1 MARSLLLIDFAML
14 RSEPVTFLQG
24 IPPFQLLDKPTLEA
38 IAETISL
45 EYYPKGFPI
54 LTQGGPASDS
64 LQIVRTGG
72 TKVSMRSS
80 DSEEIVID
88 YRSEG
93 DAIGFLSLYSGDRS
107 RTDVTAV
114 EDTTCY
120 LMPRGPFLALL
131 EEQPDVREY
140 FHRTFLAKYMDK
152 AFTDMRSRSQ
162 LFGGGEKLLFT
173 TRVGELLTHPVR
185 TSTRDISIRTAAG
198 VMSHHGISSLVL
210 TDADGAPVGIVTD
223 RDLRDKVAARGRNT
237 TEPVANIM
245 STSLIKSDAAD
256 YCFEALLTMLR
267 HNIHHL
273 LIVDQGRLRGIV
285 TNHDLLVLQG
295 TSPISVVR
303 EIEGQTNLEG
313 LEQAAAKVTAIVGL
327 LIKDGAKASNITRII
342 TEINDRLLRKV
353 VEFAL
358 RQLGAA
364 PLPWCW
370 LAFGSEG
377 RREQTFRTDQDNAL
391 VYADPATSEE
401 EEAARDWFPRFAG
414 FMKDGLVR
422 CGCAPCPAGYMA
434 DNPRWNQPLS
444 AWRELF
450 AKWITVPSPEALLH
464 AAIFFDF
471 RGLAGTTSLADE
483 LRACL
488 IRTLRNQNVF
498 FARLAGT
505 VTLHRPPLGFF
516 GAFAVASAGEHKNKI
531 DLKISALGPIVNIAR
546 ICALEAGIPATGTL
560 DRLAVLRRS
569 HPLLN
574 RYGEELGHAFEFL
587 SLLRIQHQFEQIQAG
602 GAADNFIAPESLSTS
617 EKKSLKDAFRLIS
630 RVQDLII
637 EQYRAG
643 LVGA

>member
-1 MARSLLLIDFAML
+1 MAHGLLVIVTTML
-14 RSEPVTFLQG
+14 TFEPVAFLQG
-24 IPPFQLLDKPTLEA
+24 IPPFQLLDEPTLECFA
-38 IAETISL
+38 KCLAL
-45 EYYPKGFPI
+45 EFYPKGFSI

-64 LQIVRTGG
+64 LQVVRTGG
-72 TKVSMRSS
+72 AKVSMRSS

-107 RTDVTAV
+107 RTDVTAL

-120 LMPRGPFLALL
+120 LMPREPFLALL
-131 EEQPDVREY
+131 EAHPEVREY
-140 FHRTFLAKYMDK
+140 FHRTFLSKYMDK

-162 LFGGGEKLLFT
+162 LFGSGEKLLFT
-173 TRVGELLTHPVR
+173 TAVGDLITHPVV
-185 TSTRDISIRTAAG
+185 TASRDVSIQSAARL
-198 VMSHHGISSLVL
+198 MSHHGISSLVL
-210 TDADGAPVGIVTD
+210 VDGDTVPIGIITD

-237 TEPVANIM
+237 AEPVANIM
-245 STSLIKSDAAD
+245 STSLVKADATD

-273 LIVDQGRLRGIV
+273 LVVDEGRLRGIV

-303 EIEGQTNLEG
+303 EIEGQTDLDG
-313 LEQAAAKVTAIVGL
+313 LVQAAAKVASIVGL
-327 LIKDGAKASNITRII
+327 LLKDGAHAGNITRIV
-342 TEINDRLLRKV
+342 TEINDRLVRKV
-353 VEFAL
+353 IEFAL
-358 RQLGAA
+358 RKFGPA

-391 VYADPATSEE
+391 VYADPSTP
-401 EEAARDWFPRFAG
+401 EEAAAALEWFHRFAS
-414 FMKDGLVR
+414 FMKDGLVL
-422 CGCAPCPAGYMA
+422 CGFAPCPANYMA
-434 DNPRWNQPLS
+434 DNPRWNQPL
-444 AWRELF
+444 AKWREQF
-450 AKWITVPSPEALLH
+450 TRWITSPSPEALLH
-464 AAIFFDF
+464 ATIIFDF
-471 RGLAGTTSLADE
+471 RGLAGTLSLADD
-483 LRACL
+483 LRAHL
-488 IRTLRNQNVF
+488 THTMRNQSVF

-516 GAFAVASAGEHKNKI
+516 GGFSVDSKGEHKDKI
-531 DLKISALGPIVNIAR
+531 NLKISALGPIVSIAR
-546 ICALEAGIPATGTL
+546 LCALEAGIPETGTL
-560 DRLAVLRRS
+560 DRLSALRLN
-569 HPLLN
+569 HPLLS

-587 SLLRIQHQFEQIQAG
+587 SLLRIQRQFEQIQAG
-602 GAADNFIAPESLSTS
+602 GPGDNFIDPLTLSTY

-637 EQYRAG
+637 EQYRLG

>member
-1 MARSLLLIDFAML
+1 ML
-14 RSEPVTFLQG
+14 TFEPVAFLQG
-24 IPPFQLLDKPTLEA
+24 IPPFQLLDEPTLESFA
-38 IAETISL
+38 SSLSL
-45 EYYPKGFPI
+45 EYYPKGFSI

-64 LQIVRTGG
+64 LQVVRTGG
-72 TKVSMRSS
+72 AKVSMRSS

-107 RTDVTAV
+107 RTDVTAI

-120 LMPRGPFLALL
+120 LMPREPFLALL
-131 EEQPDVREY
+131 EAHPEVREY

-162 LFGGGEKLLFT
+162 IFGSGEKLLFT
-173 TRVGELLTHPVR
+173 TAVGDLITHPPVTASR
-185 TSTRDISIRTAAG
+185 EVSIQEAARL
-198 VMSHHGISSLVL
+198 MSHHGISSLILV
-210 TDADGAPVGIVTD
+210 DADNVPIGIITD
-223 RDLRDKVAARGRNT
+223 RDLRDKVAARARAI

-245 STSLIKSDAAD
+245 STSLIKADAAD

-273 LIVDQGRLRGIV
+273 LIVEEGRLRGIV
-285 TNHDLLVLQG
+285 TNHDLLILQG

-303 EIEGQTNLEG
+303 EIEGQTDLDG
-313 LEQAAAKVTAIVGL
+313 LVQAAAKVTAIVGL
-327 LIKDGAKASNITRII
+327 LIKDGAKAGNITRII
-342 TEINDRLLRKV
+342 TEINDRIVRKV
-353 VEFAL
+353 IEFAL
-358 RQLGAA
+358 RQLGPA

-370 LAFGSEG
+370 LVFGSEG
-377 RREQTFRTDQDNAL
+377 RREQTFGTDQDNAL
-391 VYADPATSEE
+391 IWADPATP
-401 EEAARDWFPRFAG
+401 EEAAVARDWFSRFAL
-414 FMKDGLVR
+414 FMKEGLVR
-422 CGCAPCPAGYMA
+422 CGFAPCPANYMA

-450 AKWITVPSPEALLH
+450 TKWIASPSPEALLH
-464 AAIFFDF
+464 AAILFDF
-471 RGLAGTTSLADE
+471 RGLAGTLSLADD
-483 LRACL
+483 LRAHL
-488 IRTLRNQNVF
+488 TQTMRNKNVF

-505 VTLHRPPLGFF
+505 VTLARPPLGFF
-516 GAFAVASAGEHKNKI
+516 GGFSVDTKGANK
-531 DLKISALGPIVNIAR
+531 DKLNLKISALGPIVNIAR
-546 ICALEAGIPATGTL
+546 LSALEAGIPETGTL
-560 DRLAVLRRS
+560 DRLAALRPN
-569 HPLLN
+569 HPLLS

-602 GAADNFIAPESLSTS
+602 APGDNFIDPESLGTY

-637 EQYRAG
+637 EQYRPG